1 MPQNTSQ
8 HQRLCGPFS
17 ARKTTSEN
25 YTIKCKI
32 SSLSCCC
39 WCSLRC
45 CCCCCCCWQ
54 QLEIVIVVICW
65 KFIQTAALL
74 PSRLTATNCS
84 ASTVRPQFSLSLQSS
99 FYVLRSSVVSL
110 SVCLSVRHLVK
121 LPGNTYR
128 WSQSACQSAS
138 LSHCPHT
145 PQPLPVPVP
154 KRKQLSFE

>member
-39 WCSLRC
+39 CCCCWCFLRC
-45 CCCCCCCWQ
+45 CCCCCCQ

-84 ASTVRPQFSLSLQSS
+84 ASTARPQFSLQSS
-99 FYVLRSSVVSL
+99 FYVLRSSVLSL
-110 SVCLSVRHLVK
+110 SVCLSGT
-121 LPGNTYR
+121 LPNCQVIPTR
-128 WSQSACQSAS
+128 WSQSACQSGS
-138 LSHCPHT
+138 LSHCPHSHS
-145 PQPLPVPVP
+145 PC
-154 KRKQLSFE
+154 LSRNGSS